1 MGTQAFRE
9 ADVLGPG
16 RGKLQALW
24 LFGGKAKSYTVSNL
38 PLAQLAGCLLK
49 QRGCRLEWDVG
60 IRLLCA
66 KGIDQLINGA
76 SVSAATPNK
85 CPMLE
90 HIFFILFSYSLMK
103 YLLFLL

>member
-1 MGTQAFRE
+1 MAFWRQS
-9 ADVLGPG
+9 
-16 RGKLQALW
+16 KNH
-24 LFGGKAKSYTVSNL
+24 TVSTL

-90 HIFFILFSYSLMK
+90 HIFFYII
-103 YLLFLL
+103 